1 MRLVL
6 VAGALSVAVGG
17 VFVGVRGRYWDARW
31 QQDAEFGQVGSFA
44 SIRTL
49 LVG

>member
-17 VFVGVRGRYWDARW
+17 VFVGVRWRYWDARW
-31 QQDAEFGQVGSFA
+31 QQDAEFGQVGSFEKLY
-44 SIRTL
+44 I
-49 LVG
+49 